1 MRKFES
7 EVQLV
12 KYEVLRE
19 VSKLALNGKLAENYR
34 DIPKIVD
41 PGPEPRRRCC
51 IHHERAITEG
61 RVKLAMGGDRTRENI
76 IEVIDAACD
85 QCPANRFV
93 VTETCRGCIAHR
105 CMDVCPV
112 GAIEYVN
119 KKAYINQNKCIECG
133 KCSNACPYNAI
144 ADIMRPCIKAC
155 PAKAI
160 SINDQKMAVIDDN
173 KCIQCGACVYKCPF
187 GAIQD
192 KSDIVRIIEML
203 NLSKSEIN
211 QHVYAVIAPAISSQF
226 EYATLGQV
234 IGGLKELGFH
244 DVVEAAL
251 GADLIAEHEAKEFA
265 ETIETKKVMTTS
277 CCPAFVSL
285 VEKKYPMLKD
295 KVSNS
300 VSPMIATSRLIKQ
313 IDKNATIV
321 FIGPCTAKKMEI
333 YRGNLKES
341 TDYVMTFEELSALFD
356 ASEIQLNNCN
366 EIEMNNA
373 SFYGRIF
380 ARSGGVSEAVRH
392 VIDENKINVEF
403 KPVKCDGAEECDK
416 ALLMAKVGKLNGNFI
431 EGMACKGGCIGGPA
445 SLHHGKQDRNAV
457 DQYGKEALEENVENS
472 LRIFDTKKINLD
484 LD

>member
-19 VSKLALNGKLAENYR
+19 VSKMAIKGILSEKYR
-34 DIPKIVD
+34 EIPKIVD
-41 PGPEPRRRCC
+41 PGPDPRRRCC

-93 VTETCRGCIAHR
+93 VTEACRGCLAHK
-105 CMDVCPV
+105 CMDICPV
-112 GAIEYVN
+112 GAIEYVD
-119 KKAYINQNKCIECG
+119 KKAYINQSKCIECG
-133 KCSNACPYNAI
+133 KCRDACPYNAI

-160 SINDQKMAVIDDN
+160 SINKNKMAEIDDS
-173 KCIQCGACVYKCPF
+173 KCIQCGSCVYKCPF

-192 KSDIVRIIEML
+192 KSDIVRIVELL
-203 NLSKSEIN
+203 NSSKKNKEE
-211 QHVYAVIAPAISSQF
+211 HVYAVVAPAISSQF
-226 EYATLGQV
+226 EYANLGQV
-234 IGGLKELGFH
+234 IGGLKELGFY
-244 DVVEAAL
+244 DIVEAAL
-251 GADLIAEHEAKEFA
+251 GGDLIAEHEAEEFA
-265 ETIETKKVMTTS
+265 ETIGEKKIMTSS
-277 CCPAFVSL
+277 CCPAFVAL
-285 VEKKYPMLKD
+285 AEKKYPMLKD
-295 KVSNS
+295 KISNS

-313 IDKNATIV
+313 IDEKATVI

-333 YRGNLKES
+333 YRDNLRES

-356 ASEIQLNNCN
+356 AAEIQLNYCN

-373 SFYGRIF
+373 SFFGRIF

-392 VIDENKINVEF
+392 IIDEKKIDVEF
-403 KPVKCDGAEECDK
+403 KPVKCNGVSECDK

-431 EGMACKGGCIGGPA
+431 EGMVCSGGCIGGPA
-445 SLHHGKQDRNAV
+445 SLHHGKQDRDAV
-457 DQYGKEALEENVENS
+457 DRYGKEALEENIEKS
-472 LRIFDTKKINLD
+472 LRIFNKEEIDLNLK
-484 LD
+484 

>member
-19 VSKLALNGKLAENYR
+19 VSKMALSGKLFENYR

-51 IHHERAITEG
+51 IYHERAITES
-61 RVKLAMGGDRTRENI
+61 RVELAMGGDRSRENI
-76 IEVIDAACD
+76 IEVLESACD

-93 VTETCRGCIAHR
+93 VTETCRGCLAHQ
-105 CMDVCPV
+105 CMEVCPV
-112 GAIEYVN
+112 GAIQYVDH
-119 KKAYINQNKCIECG
+119 KAYIDQNKCIECG
-133 KCSNACPYNAI
+133 KCRDACPYNAI

-160 SINDQKMAVIDDN
+160 SINEQKMAVIDDS

-192 KSDIVRIIEML
+192 KSDIVRIIEVL
-203 NLSKSEIN
+203 KNSKEKN
-211 QHVYAVIAPAISSQF
+211 GPNVYAVVAPAVSSQF
-226 EYATLGQV
+226 DYASVGQV
-234 IGGLKELGFH
+234 ISGLKKIGFY
-244 DVVEAAL
+244 DIVEAAL
-251 GADLIAEHEAKEFA
+251 GADLIAEHEASEFA
-265 ETIETKKVMTTS
+265 ETIEEKGIMTTS
-277 CCPAFVSL
+277 CCPAFVAL
-285 VEKKYPMLKD
+285 INQKYPMLKD
-295 KVSNS
+295 KISNS
-300 VSPMIATSRLIKQ
+300 VSPMIATSRLIKSMDSDA
-313 IDKNATIV
+313 IVV

-333 YRGNLKES
+333 YRDNLKES

-356 ASEIQLNNCN
+356 AADINLNQCDEID
-366 EIEMNNA
+366 MNNA
-373 SFYGRIF
+373 SFFGRIF

-392 VIDENKINVEF
+392 VIDEKKIDVEF
-403 KPVKCDGAEECDK
+403 KPVKCDGAEECDR

-445 SLHHGKQDRNAV
+445 SLKHGKKDRNAV
-457 DQYGKEALEENVENS
+457 DEYGKKALEENVENS
-472 LRIFDTKKINLD
+472 LRIFDTKNLNLD
-484 LD
+484 IK